1 LGGFFW
7 FNCIFYIW
15 KIYLVPMNISL
26 NEKKVFFASDFHL
39 GAPDDK
45 SSKEREDKII
55 RWLSEIESEAKA
67 IFLVG
72 DIFDFWFEYEKVIP
86 KGFIRFLGKI
96 AELRHKNIPIFFFTG
111 NHDLWMDDYFTKE
124 LDIPVYHNPIEL
136 TIENKKILVGHGDGL
151 GPGDQ
156 HYKFLKKIFTNP
168 LCQWLFK
175 WLHPDIGMRL
185 AHKWSLNSRITNL
198 KKNEHEFKGDNE
210 WLWAYCQQIEKNT
223 HFDYYVFGHRH
234 LPLDLPVGNKSRY
247 YNLGEWV
254 NQYTYGVFDGK
265 KFEIKTFEK

>member
-1 LGGFFW
+1 M
-7 FNCIFYIW
+7 
-15 KIYLVPMNISL
+15 KISL
-26 NEKKVFFASDFHL
+26 NEKKIFFASDFHL
-39 GAPDDK
+39 GAPDEK

-55 RWLSEIESEAKA
+55 RWLGEIESEARA

-96 AELRHKNIPIFFFTG
+96 AELRRKNIPIFFFTG
-111 NHDLWMDDYFTKE
+111 NHDLWMHDYFTQE
-124 LDIPVYHNPIEL
+124 LNIPVYHHPIEL
-136 TIENKKILVGHGDGL
+136 TVENKKILVGHGDGL

-156 HYKFLKKIFTNP
+156 QYKILKKIFTNP
-168 LCQWLFK
+168 FCQWLFK

-185 AHKWSLNSRITNL
+185 AHKWSLKSRITNL
-198 KKNEHEFKGDNE
+198 KKKEYEFKGDNE
-210 WLWAYCQQIEKNT
+210 WLWAYCQQVEKNT

-234 LPLDLPVGNKSRY
+234 LPLDLPVGKNSRY

-254 NQYTYGVFDGK
+254 NQYTYGVFDGE
-265 KFEIKTFEK
+265 KFEIKTFGS

>member
-1 LGGFFW
+1 
-7 FNCIFYIW
+7 
-15 KIYLVPMNISL
+15 MNISL

-39 GAPDDK
+39 GAPDEK
-45 SSKEREDKII
+45 SSKEREERII
-55 RWLSEIESEAKA
+55 RWLCEIENEAEA

-86 KGFIRFLGKI
+86 KGFIRFIGKI
-96 AELRHKNIPIFFFTG
+96 AELRHKKIPIFFFTG
-111 NHDLWMDDYFTKE
+111 NHDLWMNDYFTME

-156 HYKFLKKIFTNP
+156 QYKILKKIFTNP
-168 LCQWLFK
+168 ICQWLFK
-175 WLHPDIGMRL
+175 WLHPDIGIRI
-185 AHKWSLNSRITNL
+185 AHKWSRKSRITNL
-198 KKNEHEFKGDNE
+198 KKKEHEFKGDDE
-210 WLWAYCQQIEKNT
+210 WLWAYCQQVEKNK

-234 LPLDLPVGNKSRY
+234 LPLDLPVGKKSRY

-254 NQYTYGVFDGK
+254 HQSTYGVFDGK
-265 KFEIKTFEK
+265 KFEIKAFGS

>member
-1 LGGFFW
+1 
-7 FNCIFYIW
+7 
-15 KIYLVPMNISL
+15 M
-26 NEKKVFFASDFHL
+26 
-39 GAPDDK
+39 
-45 SSKEREDKII
+45 
-55 RWLSEIESEAKA
+55 
-67 IFLVG
+67 
-72 DIFDFWFEYEKVIP
+72 
-86 KGFIRFLGKI
+86 
-96 AELRHKNIPIFFFTG
+96 
-111 NHDLWMDDYFTKE
+111 
-124 LDIPVYHNPIEL
+124 
-136 TIENKKILVGHGDGL
+136 
-151 GPGDQ
+151 
-156 HYKFLKKIFTNP
+156 KKIFTNP